1 MTDGPLIS
9 RPRTV
14 RTRDRARS
22 ALDGHGVDR
31 GALLRRFLDC
41 AGVSAPIVVLGLV
54 AACAPV
60 PVDPEAVQAECAE
73 RARQAQGPTGNLR
86 VGVNSEDGPFTRVEI
101 GITSDALAG
110 RDPQE
115 VYETCVIEGTGAPPT
130 RPLVLG

>member
-1 MTDGPLIS
+1 MTDGPLIP
-9 RPRTV
+9 RPMTFRS
-14 RTRDRARS
+14 RDRARTWIDS
-22 ALDGHGVDR
+22 HGVVR
-31 GALLRRFLDC
+31 GALLRRLLDS

-101 GITSDALAG
+101 GITSDALSG